1 MVCTYYLPHGN
12 VVNRF
17 NAAVID
23 IQNIGYGLM
32 AGSFSASYDLIPNKF
47 KIKSAVGFG
56 ASPVTASGGGNM
68 IGTELNLNLLYKLK
82 VFMDLE
88 LHAAYLSLGD
98 FYDSPVVNGGLDMR
112 PDNPWVLF
120 ASLKWIMF

>member
-1 MVCTYYLPHGN
+1 MLPHGN

-17 NAAVID
+17 TGAVID

-32 AGSFSASYDLIPNKF
+32 AGSFTASYDLIPNKF
-47 KIKSAVGFG
+47 KVKSAVGCG
-56 ASPVTASGGGNM
+56 ASPVTPNNGGNM
-68 IGTELNLNLLYKLK
+68 IGTEFNLNLLYKLR
-82 VFMDLE
+82 VYMDLE

-98 FYDSPVVNGGLDMR
+98 FYDSPVVNGNVTER
-112 PDNPWVLF
+112 PKDPWVLF